1 MNTGQQEPIKTD
13 KPARTR
19 TPRAYETIEKGAL
32 ALPLIERAALRDKLI
47 ESVTQEKEALR
58 AAADKLKDL

>member
-1 MNTGQQEPIKTD
+1 MTETKTD

-19 TPRAYETIEKGAL
+19 TPRDAESITNGAL

-47 ESVTQEKEALR
+47 ESVNEEKEALR
-58 AAADKLKDL
+58 KAADAVKDL

>member
-1 MNTGQQEPIKTD
+1 MEQEIK
-13 KPARTR
+13 KTR
-19 TPRAYETIEKGAL
+19 TPRAYETIVKGAL

-58 AAADKLKDL
+58 AAADKVKDL